1 VETKK
6 IRHRFVVIARMKKR
20 CVNCRTC
27 VCCDCV
33 ECVVQC
39 RGGKQ
44 LCSNCEH
51 VQCEYCHSRN
61 LACSAANLLIAQNA
75 RQHTVMSPVSFV
87 EISTVDHVE
96 VEQCVVPAGTRS
108 S

>member
-6 IRHRFVVIARMKKR
+6 IWHRFVVIARMKKR

-39 RGGKQ
+39 RGGNNSVQ
-44 LCSNCEH
+44 TVNMCSVNI
-51 VQCEYCHSRN
+51 VTRN

-75 RQHTVMSPVSFV
+75 RKHTVMSAVSFV